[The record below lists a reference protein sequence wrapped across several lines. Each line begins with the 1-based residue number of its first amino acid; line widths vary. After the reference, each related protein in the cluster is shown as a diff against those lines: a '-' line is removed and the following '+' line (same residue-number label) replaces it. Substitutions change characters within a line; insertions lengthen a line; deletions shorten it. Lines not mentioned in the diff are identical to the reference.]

1 MPITTF
7 LQEKVRDPRVKGAPF
22 SDTVEENFS
31 INFETSSNNPIDIE
45 LEFDPSFD
53 NDSITFSFL
62 TPSQRTHTFSTG
74 SEGTVTFNGLRTNL
88 NVTINYDGRRNF
100 EITYTNSSGQI
111 VAATFK
117 IAYTRE
123 SFQYIRTMYMNYNT
137 DAEGSWAT
145 TPSIYLHGYLADSEV
160 VSTKNIATNA
170 VTNTKLGNL
179 SVSTSKIADNAV
191 TSAKINFSRTALT
204 TPTGELTRY
213 KITIN

>member
-22 SDTVEENFS
+22 SDEAEENFNIS
-31 INFETSSNNPIDIE
+31 FETSSNNPIDIE

-53 NDSITFSFL
+53 NGVVFYFL
-62 TPSQRTHTFSTG
+62 TPRQVSNEFLVGNSDHWDVSLQTG
-74 SEGTVTFNGLRTNL
+74 L
-88 NVTINYDGRRNF
+88 NVRVNYDGRRNF
-100 EITYTNSSGQI
+100 EITYTNSSGQV
-111 VAATFK
+111 VAATLK
-117 IAYTRE
+117 VAYTRE

-137 DAEGSWAT
+137 DAEGSWST

-160 VSTKNIATNA
+160 VSTRNIATNA
-170 VTNTKLGNL
+170 VTNTKLGNS

>member
-22 SDTVEENFS
+22 SDTVEENFN

-45 LEFDPSFD
+45 LEFDPSFND
-53 NDSITFSFL
+53 NVTFYFL
-62 TPSQRTHTFSTG
+62 TPRQISNEFPVGDVDYWNVSLQTG
-74 SEGTVTFNGLRTNL
+74 L
-88 NVTINYDGRRNF
+88 NVRVNYDGRRNF
-100 EITYTNSSGQI
+100 EITYTNSSGQV
-111 VAATFK
+111 VAATLK
-117 IAYTRE
+117 VAYTKE

-137 DAEGSWAT
+137 DVEGSWAT

-160 VSTKNIATNA
+160 VSTRNIATNA

>member
-22 SDTVEENFS
+22 SDAVEENFN
-31 INFETSSNNPIDIE
+31 INFETNSNNPIDIE
-45 LEFDPSFD
+45 LEFDPSF
-53 NDSITFSFL
+53 NDSIVFYFL
-62 TPSQRTHTFSTG
+62 TPRQISNEFPVGDIDHWDVSLQTG
-74 SEGTVTFNGLRTNL
+74 L
-88 NVTINYDGRRNF
+88 NVRVNYDGRRNF

-111 VAATFK
+111 VAVTLK
-117 IAYTRE
+117 VAYTRK

-137 DAEGSWAT
+137 DVEGSWAT

-160 VSTKNIATNA
+160 VSTRNIATNA
-170 VTNTKLGNL
+170 VTNTKLGNS

-191 TSAKINFSRTALT
+191 TSAKINFNRTALT

>member
-100 EITYTNSSGQI
+100 EITYTNSPFLDHGVGSDKDHGCLGSRGI
-111 VAATFK
+111 TGSVLM
-117 IAYTRE
+117 II
-123 SFQYIRTMYMNYNT
+123 FQDRK
-137 DAEGSWAT
+137 
-145 TPSIYLHGYLADSEV
+145 SI
-160 VSTKNIATNA
+160 N
-170 VTNTKLGNL
+170 GNVNETSNEL
-179 SVSTSKIADNAV
+179 S
-191 TSAKINFSRTALT
+191 
-204 TPTGELTRY
+204 
-213 KITIN
+213 